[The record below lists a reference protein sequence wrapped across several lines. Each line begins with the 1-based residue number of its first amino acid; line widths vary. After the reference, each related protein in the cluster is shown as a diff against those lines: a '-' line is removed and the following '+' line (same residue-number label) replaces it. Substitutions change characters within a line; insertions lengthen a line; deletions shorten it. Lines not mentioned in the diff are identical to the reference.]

1 MRMRSRAS
9 LVAVAL
15 ALLAAGS
22 ACTSNASE
30 TGSGRTLPFRV
41 AATTTGSDTAPDA
54 LFVDKPAKG
63 YKPKVDEK
71 RARQLAS
78 NPPSTPGEAG
88 KVEAFRLG
96 RVTLTGG
103 YSTSAGSDFGAL
115 NGAETWVELH
125 LVPAGEHPPSAGARC
140 TPKDAY
146 RWAVL
151 VNATTGAVAIWI
163 QGFASGRC

>member
-1 MRMRSRAS
+1 MRSTAG

-15 ALLAAGS
+15 ALVAGGS
-22 ACTSNASE
+22 ACTSEASA

-41 AATTTGSDTAPDA
+41 AATTTGSDTAADA
-54 LFVDKPAKG
+54 LRVDKPAKG

-78 NPPSTPGEAG
+78 KPPSTPGEAG

-96 RVTLTGG
+96 RVTLASG
-103 YSTSAGSDFGAL
+103 YSTDAGSDFGPL
-115 NGAETWVELH
+115 NRTEVWVQLH
-125 LVPAGEHPPSAGARC
+125 LVPAGEHPPSAAGSC

-151 VNATTGAVAIWI
+151 VNATTGAVAVWT